1 MAIVVFKSICTALRP
16 PMLLI
21 TGTGLASELAL
32 IQGIAEWTTNIFV
45 ASIFGKKAYKLT
57 GKENVFFTAL
67 VVYLEF
73 SVNFMLTR
81 F

>member
-1 MAIVVFKSICTALRP
+1 MNHKYIRRQYFWKI
-16 PMLLI
+16 
-21 TGTGLASELAL
+21 
-32 IQGIAEWTTNIFV
+32 
-45 ASIFGKKAYKLT
+45 KKYKLT

>member
-32 IQGIAEWTTNIFV
+32 IQGIAE
-45 ASIFGKKAYKLT
+45 
-57 GKENVFFTAL
+57 
-67 VVYLEF
+67 
-73 SVNFMLTR
+73 
-81 F
+81 